1 MTVSMPPRRS
11 WFTAVARTATRAGRW
26 LIALFFA
33 ALAGGCGY
41 TIGLGGNLPSHIKTV
56 AVPIFTN
63 STQEP
68 AIESII
74 TAAVVNAFVT
84 SGRLKVVPVND
95 ADSILNGDIIG
106 YTVDSIAFN
115 SQINVTQYRLRVRV
129 NITFRD
135 VRKDDVLWKQDGLE
149 EWSDFRVQGQVSDSI
164 AREDAAAREAAV
176 DIGRR
181 IVASAVQRF

>member
-1 MTVSMPPRRS
+1 MSPRRS
-11 WFTAVARTATRAGRW
+11 WLAVVARRITRVGRP
-26 LIALFFA
+26 LIAVLVASLA
-33 ALAGGCGY
+33 AGCGY
-41 TIGLGGNLPSHIKTV
+41 TIGMGGNLPAHIKTV

-68 AIESII
+68 AIESVI
-74 TAAVVNAFVT
+74 TAAVINAFVT
-84 SGRLKVVPVND
+84 SGRLKVVPVSE

-129 NITFRD
+129 NIAFRD
-135 VRKDDVLWKQDGLE
+135 VRRDDVLWKQDGLE
-149 EWSDFRVQGQVSDSI
+149 EWADFRVQGQVADSI
-164 AREDAAAREAAV
+164 AREDTAAREAAV